1 MQDGELHPS
10 RWIYIRRHQKWSNR
24 LNAHHNA
31 SSFSQW
37 LAVPVVRAVLVPPG
51 LLQGWMQ
58 KPSPFV
64 GLTLQGFG

>member
-1 MQDGELHPS
+1 M
-10 RWIYIRRHQKWSNR
+10 WSNR
-24 LNAHHNA
+24 LNAHHNG

-37 LAVPVVRAVLVPPG
+37 LAVPVIHAMLVPPG
-51 LLQGWMQ
+51 LLRGGMQ